1 VTTPNASFRL
11 PNRGR
16 VDHARPVRFSFDGKF
31 YQGLA
36 GDTLASAL
44 LANGIHLTGRSFK
57 YHRPRGIVS
66 AGSDEPNALV
76 ETRRGPRQAEPNTR
90 ATIQELR
97 DGLVAESQNR
107 WPSLAFD
114 VGAVNDRLG
123 STFSAGFYYKTFMWP
138 KSFWDRVYEP
148 VIRAAAGLGKAP
160 TEPDADRYAAR
171 FAHVDVLIVGAGPAG
186 LAAALAAGR
195 SGAGVML
202 LDETAEPGGS
212 LLSEPSVAI
221 DGLPAWDWLAQ
232 TLAELAAL
240 PNVRVMPRTTAIG
253 YYHQNLVALAE
264 RLTDH
269 LATPP
274 AGAPRERL
282 WKVRAGQVVLAQGA
296 LEKPLVFDGNDRPGV
311 MLAGAAQTYLNRY
324 GVKVGDRPAV
334 VTSHDSAWH
343 AAFDLA
349 EAGARPAAI
358 VDVRAE
364 VGPALTDRA
373 RALGIEALLGRTVT
387 GTAGRLRVKS
397 VRVNRMESG
406 RPGAPRDIACDAVLM
421 CGGWTPSL
429 HLFSHT
435 KGSLAWD
442 EALQAYIPGHRTEA
456 VHIAGAGRGPW
467 GIAAALADGAAAGT
481 QAALDAGRDA
491 TAQDH
496 AVERDR
502 TGSGIPCKDLPTDRD
517 PGKAKAFVDYQ
528 NDVTAKDIRLAVREG
543 MRSIEHVKRY
553 TTNGMATDQGKMSN
567 VNGLMIASDALA
579 KAPPQVGLTTFRPP
593 FTPTTF
599 GTLAGYHQD
608 ATFEVTR
615 KTSIDGW
622 AEEQGAAFEPV
633 SLWRRAWYF
642 PRPGEDKH
650 AAVNRECRMT
660 RASLGIFD
668 ASTLGKIEVV
678 GPDAVTFME
687 RMYTNPWAKLG
698 VGRCRYGLLLGEDG
712 FIRDDG
718 VIGRLAADR
727 FHVTTTTGGAARVL
741 NMMEDYL
748 QTEWPDLEV
757 WLTSTTEQ
765 WATIALQGPNAR
777 RLIEPFVEGVDIA
790 AEAFPHMAVAECTI
804 AGFPARLFRVSFT
817 GELGFEVNV
826 PARHGRALWE
836 KLWEAGQ
843 QYDIVPYGTE
853 TMHVLRAEKGYIIIG
868 QDTDGT
874 LTPDDAGLN
883 WAIGKAKPDF
893 VGKRSLSRPDM
904 VAKGR
909 KQLVGLLTDDPKVV
923 LEEGAQIVADPA
935 QPKPMTM
942 LGHVTS
948 SYWSE
953 ALGRS
958 IAMAV
963 VAGGRDRE
971 GETLHIPM
979 PDRTLTAKVVRSTVF
994 LDPDGTRISA

>member
-1 VTTPNASFRL
+1 MTASFRIAGA
-11 PNRGR
+11 GR
-16 VDHARPVRFSFDGKF
+16 LDAAKPVSFTFDGQS
-31 YQGLA
+31 YSGLE

-44 LANGIHLTGRSFK
+44 LANGVHLMGRSFK
-57 YHRPRGIVS
+57 YHRPRGVVS
-66 AGSDEPNALV
+66 AGSDEPNALMG
-76 ETRRGPRQAEPNTR
+76 TRRGPGRGEPNTR

-97 DGLVAESQNR
+97 DGLEATSQNR
-107 WPSLAFD
+107 WPSLSFD

-123 STFSAGFYYKTFMWP
+123 ALFSAGFYYKTFMWP
-138 KSFWDRVYEP
+138 RSFWDRVYEP
-148 VIRAAAGLGKAP
+148 VIRKAAGLGVAP
-160 TEPDADRYAAR
+160 SEPDTDRYASR
-171 FAHVDVLIVGAGPAG
+171 FAHADVLVVGAGPAG

-195 SGAGVML
+195 AGASVML
-202 LDETAEPGGS
+202 VDETAEPGGA
-212 LLSEPSVAI
+212 LLSEPTAVI
-221 DGLPAWDWLAQ
+221 DGKPAWDWLAAS
-232 TLAELAAL
+232 LAELAAL
-240 PNVRVMPRTTAIG
+240 PNVTVMPRTTAIG
-253 YYHQNLVALAE
+253 YYHQNMVGLAQ
-264 RLTDH
+264 RVTDH
-269 LATPP
+269 LPSAP
-274 AGAPRERL
+274 ADAPRERM
-282 WKVRAGQVVLAQGA
+282 WKVRANQVVLAQGA

-311 MLAGAAQTYLNRY
+311 MLAGAAQTYLARY
-324 GVKVGDRPAV
+324 GVRVGDRPAV
-334 VTSHDSAWH
+334 VTSHDSAWF

-349 EAGARPAAI
+349 EAGARTVAIIDLRPA
-358 VDVRAE
+358 VDE
-364 VGPALTDRA
+364 ALLDRA
-373 RALGIEALLGRTVT
+373 SALGIEALPGHTVT
-387 GTAGRLRVKS
+387 GTSGRLRVKS
-397 VRVNRMESG
+397 LRVNKVEGG
-406 RPGAPRDIACDAVLM
+406 RAGAARDIACDAVLM
-421 CGGWTPSL
+421 CGGWTPCL

-442 EALQAYIPGHRTEA
+442 DQLQAFLPGVKTEA
-456 VHIAGAGRGPW
+456 VHIAGAGRGLW
-467 GIAAALADGAAAGT
+467 GIARALDDGAAAGA
-481 QAALDAGRDA
+481 QAARDAGCDA
-491 TAQDH
+491 TARAY
-496 AVERDR
+496 AVTADR
-502 TGSGIPCKDLPTDRD
+502 TGAGVTLKELPTDRD
-517 PGKAKAFVDYQ
+517 PASAKAFIDFQ

-567 VNGLMIASDALA
+567 INGLMVAADALG

-593 FTPTTF
+593 YTPTSF
-599 GTLAGYHQD
+599 GTFAGYHQG

-615 KTSIDGW
+615 KTPIDPW
-622 AEEQGAAFEPV
+622 AEAQGAVFEPV

-642 PRPGEDKH
+642 PKAGEDMH
-650 AAVNRECRMT
+650 AAVSRECRAT

-718 VIGRLAADR
+718 VIGRLAPDR

-748 QTEWPDLEV
+748 QTEWPELKV

-765 WATIALQGPNAR
+765 WAVVALQGPNAR
-777 RLIEPFVEGVDIA
+777 KLLEPFVEGLDIA
-790 AEAFPHMAVAECTI
+790 EAAFPHMAVATCTV
-804 AGFPARLFRVSFT
+804 AGLPARLFRVSFT
-817 GELGFEVNV
+817 GELGFEINV

-836 KLWEAGQ
+836 KLFEAGR
-843 QYDIVPYGTE
+843 QYDICPYGTE
-853 TMHVLRAEKGYIIIG
+853 TMHVLRAEKGYIVVG

-874 LTPDDAGLN
+874 LTPDDAGLS

-893 VGKRSLSRPDM
+893 VGKRSLARPDM

-909 KQLVGLLTDDPKVV
+909 KQLVGLLTDDPKAI
-923 LEEGAQIVADPA
+923 LQEGAQIVADPN

-948 SYWSE
+948 SYWSD

-963 VAGGRDRE
+963 VVDGRERD
-971 GETLHIPM
+971 GQTLHIPM
-979 PDRTLTAKVVRSTVF
+979 PDRTITARVVKSTAF
-994 LDPDGTRISA
+994 FDPEGKRLGA